1 MVVSPS
7 RAWLSAS
14 VLAPSTSAYVGYL
27 RQHGYCA
34 RAIRAY
40 LHAVGHFA
48 RWLTEQRNALDRID
62 EALVGRFLRRHLPI
76 CRCPSPCKR
85 GVHEVRAALKHLLR
99 VLRHEGRI
107 PGPSVRIPPAIRE
120 ELERFDAYLDEVCGL
135 ALSTRV
141 SWLRWVRKFL
151 HKRFGRRSP
160 AIALLK
166 PGDMLSFITRQAKRY
181 EPGTARGLG
190 CALRS
195 YLRFRAFHGDRTEA
209 LIAAIPSVAQWPQ
222 SRLPRHLT
230 TDELARFLDAFD
242 QRTISGQRGYAM
254 ARCLVDLGLR
264 ASEVARIEFDDLN
277 WREGTLRIRS
287 TKSRRVDLLPL
298 PAPTGQ
304 AIVQYLRN
312 TRPQRPGRALFVR
325 HRAPID
331 VPVGT
336 AIVRNTVRLAFA
348 RCGLGGRYGGT
359 HVLRHTAATRLL
371 EAGANLK
378 GIADIL
384 RHRCLD
390 TSTIYAKVDL
400 AKLAAMA
407 TRWPGSAA

>member
-1 MVVSPS
+1 MFVSPS
-7 RAWLSAS
+7 NAWLSAS
-14 VLAPSTSAYVGYL
+14 VLAPSAGAYVSYL
-27 RQHGYCA
+27 QQHGYCA
-34 RAIRAY
+34 RASRAY
-40 LHAVGHFA
+40 VHGVGHFA

-62 EALVGRFLRRHLPI
+62 EALVERFLTRHLPV

-107 PGPSVRIPPAIRE
+107 PGPSVRIAPAIRE
-120 ELERFDAYLDEVCGL
+120 ECERFDAYLDEVCGL

-141 SWLRWVRKFL
+141 SRLRWVGKFL
-151 HKRFGRRSP
+151 HKRFGRRP
-160 AIALLK
+160 LAIALLK
-166 PGDMLSFITRQAKRY
+166 PGEMLSFIMREVKRY
-181 EPGTARGLG
+181 EPGTAHGLG

-195 YLRFRAFHGDRTEA
+195 YFRFRAFRGDRTEA

-222 SRLPRHLT
+222 SGLPRHLT
-230 TDELARFLDAFD
+230 ADELARFLDAFD
-242 QRTISGQRGYAM
+242 QRTVSGQRGYAM

-264 ASEVARIEFDDLN
+264 ASEVARIELDDLN
-277 WREGTLRIRS
+277 WREGTLRIRT
-287 TKSRRVDLLPL
+287 TKSRRVDVLPL

-304 AIVQYLRN
+304 AIVQYLRH
-312 TRPQRPGRALFVR
+312 TRAQRMGHALFVR

-331 VPVGT
+331 APVST
-336 AIVRNTVRLAFA
+336 AIVRDTVRLAFA
-348 RCGLGGRYGGT
+348 RCGLAARYGGT

-371 EAGANLK
+371 QAGASLK
-378 GIADIL
+378 DIADLL

-407 TRWPGSAA
+407 APWPGSAP